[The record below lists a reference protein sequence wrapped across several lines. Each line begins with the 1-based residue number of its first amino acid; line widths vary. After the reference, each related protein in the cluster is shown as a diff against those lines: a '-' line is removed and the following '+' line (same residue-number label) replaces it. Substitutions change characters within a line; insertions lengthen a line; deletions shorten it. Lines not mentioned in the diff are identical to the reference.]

1 MNRHIAKA
9 LVLILLTGN
18 AFAGKGTEVSNINC
32 HGTWIRSETDKLELL
47 SACGKPT
54 FSEVVSGENH
64 SKLEGLLYQLNGNKY
79 VIYLNRG
86 KVVKIE
92 WLR

>member
-1 MNRHIAKA
+1 MKRRIATSI
-9 LVLILLTGN
+9 ILMLFT
-18 AFAGKGTEVSNINC
+18 ASAWSGKGTEVSNINC
-32 HGTWIRSETDKLELL
+32 GGTWIRSETDKLELL

-54 FSEVVSGENH
+54 FSEVVSGDNH
-64 SKLEGLLYQLNGNKY
+64 IKLEGLLYQLNDNKY